1 MWPSWLVLKH
11 TLIVMVVV
19 CLVFCGIGATKQPRR
34 VRVKVSWKRKAFC
47 IWNHWSLTVHNSQPC
62 GKLMFEYQSCFGSL
76 KQISCSKREWK
87 GEIGWPYG
95 TRSLFGWPILWIV
108 LKAFAFNALNYAV
121 IGSVASLLIIRLV
134 VKARSRKPQQNVTS
148 FSKRELLHRL
158 ITYVLY
164 HLISNIIFIFYIRI
178 FIIMKMK

>member
-1 MWPSWLVLKH
+1 MTGVKAH
-11 TLIVMVVV
+11 INRDGGR
-19 CLVFCGIGATKQPRR
+19 LVFCEIGTRRQPQR

-62 GKLMFEYQSCFGSL
+62 WKLMFEYQSCFESL
-76 KQISCSKREWK
+76 KQSSCSKRELK

-134 VKARSRKPQQNVTS
+134 GKAQQNATS
-148 FSKRELLHRL
+148 FSKKELLHRL

-164 HLISNIIFIFYIRI
+164 HLNSIIFFYILY
-178 FIIMKMK
+178 